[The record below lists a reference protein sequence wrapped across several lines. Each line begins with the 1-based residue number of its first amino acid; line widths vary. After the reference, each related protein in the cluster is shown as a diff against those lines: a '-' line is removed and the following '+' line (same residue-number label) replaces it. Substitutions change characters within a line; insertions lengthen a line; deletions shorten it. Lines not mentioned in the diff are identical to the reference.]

1 MYALLNLIIF
11 KLCDSFSPSFT
22 VMAVAGDLLV
32 AVEGYVPFLKD
43 NSTLMFFCTLGYFA
57 CPRTSNVTFQI
68 SHQCGSETQD
78 ASAFCCRG
86 LATGTAGSHLAIS
99 WPLSFQ
105 HADVWMWHFTCYTTR
120 GRGSSSITTT
130 SSFMAVP
137 HSSVTHV
144 SILACIC
151 D

>member
-68 SHQCGSETQD
+68 SHHCGSETQD

-86 LATGTAGSHLAIS
+86 LATGTVQPAPIWLLAG
-99 WPLSFQ
+99 P
-105 HADVWMWHFTCYTTR
+105 
-120 GRGSSSITTT
+120 
-130 SSFMAVP
+130 
-137 HSSVTHV
+137 
-144 SILACIC
+144 
-151 D
+151 